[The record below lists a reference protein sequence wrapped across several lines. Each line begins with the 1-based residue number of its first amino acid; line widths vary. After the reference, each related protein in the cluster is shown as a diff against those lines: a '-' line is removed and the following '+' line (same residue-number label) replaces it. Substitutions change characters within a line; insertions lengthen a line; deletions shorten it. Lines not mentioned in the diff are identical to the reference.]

1 MHSYYRTLDQSV
13 FILKYSRACNME

>member
-1 MHSYYRTLDQSV
+1 MHSYNRTSDQSV